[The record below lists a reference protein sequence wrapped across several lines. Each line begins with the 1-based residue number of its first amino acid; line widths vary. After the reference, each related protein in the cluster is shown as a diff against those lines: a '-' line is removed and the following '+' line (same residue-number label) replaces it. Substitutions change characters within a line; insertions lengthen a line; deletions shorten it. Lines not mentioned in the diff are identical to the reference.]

1 MSNENLSLNGSTLT
15 ATFTVTGVAATQQL
29 ERAILVV
36 NKTSFVDENAQ
47 IARADQLA
55 PGTGQITMT
64 LELTEAVLS
73 STLLN
78 AARWTQ
84 NRRKSGYLFLCCKN
98 KIKAV
103 SEGADSL

>member
-1 MSNENLSLNGSTLT
+1 YTISNENFSLNGSILT
-15 ATFTVTGVAATQQL
+15 ATFSVTGVAATQQL

-47 IARADQLA
+47 IARIDQLA
-55 PGTGQITMT
+55 PGTGQMTMM

-78 AARWTQ
+78 ARIGLKTEGNQAIY
-84 NRRKSGYLFLCCKN
+84 SSVV
-98 KIKAV
+98 KIK
-103 SEGADSL
+103 